1 MSHKDGNH
9 LCEEVFQRFFL
20 AALTGGLMTG
30 QDAPGYLDQFI
41 AKVKPEKRAEFD
53 AISKKM
59 AALNRRNKGD
69 TWLASENIYGE
80 NNVVTFVSL
89 RGGFGDAEK
98 AIGLFMGALGK
109 QGGMAAAEKI
119 LQDSNAPLVSARSEM
134 WRRRPDLSMNAPANP
149 TEAAAV
155 IGKARFLYMVTVRV
169 RPGRALEYED
179 QIKMVRD
186 ARTKA
191 GQKQTWL
198 VSQSL
203 VGAQG
208 TSFHITRPLASLG
221 DIDGSP
227 TVSELIRANGR
238 DYKEYQRYLAENTFS
253 TEITIGRYLPELSNP
268 PAEIV
273 AADPAFW
280 NPKPMPAAKK
290 GAEATK

>member
-1 MSHKDGNH
+1 MRRSITA
-9 LCEEVFQRFFL
+9 LFL
-20 AALTGGLMTG
+20 ATLTGGLMTG
-30 QDAPGYLDQFI
+30 QDAPTYLDQFI
-41 AKVKPEKRAEFD
+41 AKVKPDKRAEFD

-69 TWLASENIYGE
+69 TWLASENMYGE

-89 RGGFGDAEK
+89 RNGFGDVQK
-98 AIGLFMGALGK
+98 GFDLFLGALAK
-109 QGGMAAAEKI
+109 PGGMAAAEKI
-119 LQDSNAPLVSARSEM
+119 LQDSNSPLVSGRSEI
-134 WRRRPDLSMNAPANP
+134 WRRRPDLSTNAPASP

-169 RPGRALEYED
+169 RPGRVLEYED

-186 ARTKA
+186 ARSK
-191 GQKQTWL
+191 GGPKQTWL

-203 VGAQG
+203 VGEQG
-208 TSFHITRPLASLG
+208 TSFHITRPLGSLG
-221 DIDGSP
+221 DIDDSRTLQQVLG
-227 TVSELIRANGR
+227 ANG
-238 DYKEYQRYLAENTFS
+238 YKQYQKGLAENTFS

-268 PAEIV
+268 PAEI
-273 AADPAFW
+273 AAVDPAFW

>member
-1 MSHKDGNH
+1 
-9 LCEEVFQRFFL
+9 
-20 AALTGGLMTG
+20 MTG
-30 QDAPGYLDQFI
+30 QDAPSYLDQFI

-69 TWLASENIYGE
+69 TWLASENMYGE

-89 RGGFGDAEK
+89 RSGFGDAQK
-98 AIGLFMGALGK
+98 GMDLFMGALAK
-109 QGGMAAAEKI
+109 PGGMAAAEKI
-119 LQDSNAPLVSARSEM
+119 MQDSNSPLVSGRSEI
-134 WRRRPDLSMNAPANP
+134 WRRRPDLSTNAPANP
-149 TEAAAV
+149 ADAAAV

-169 RPGRALEYED
+169 RPGRVLEYED

-186 ARTKA
+186 ARSKSVP
-191 GQKQTWL
+191 KQTWL

-208 TSFHITRPLASLG
+208 TSFHITRPLGSLA
-221 DIDGSP
+221 DIDDSKTLNQVLG
-227 TVSELIRANGR
+227 ADG
-238 DYKEYQRYLAENTFS
+238 YKQYQRGLAENTFS

-280 NPKPMPAAKK
+280 NPKPTTPAAKK